1 MMSVM
6 AAWTFALVALS
17 GAASVGDAPIQS
29 VWPRGADDA
38 VSSAV
43 ASARDE
49 LKESSPLPACS
60 ARTANVTFGPSED
73 PTHAVPGG
81 GPAVGAF
88 CGGPG
93 VSFGPG
99 FGIHL
104 LERNSR

>member
-1 MMSVM
+1 MSVM
-6 AAWTFALVALS
+6 AAWIFALVALS
-17 GAASVGDAPIQS
+17 GAANVGDAPLQS
-29 VWPRGADDA
+29 VWPRSVDDA

-49 LKESSPLPACS
+49 ALKESSSPACS
-60 ARTANVTFGPSED
+60 ATTANVTFGPSED
-73 PTHAVPGG
+73 PTHTVPGG

-93 VSFGPG
+93 VSFGLG

-104 LERNSR
+104 LGSSGR